1 MLTGKRKKQLRAV
14 SQNLKPLIQIGNN
27 GASGAAI
34 RNIDRAL
41 KDHELVKIKFIS
53 HKEERKQLSNTILQ
67 RTGATLI
74 DIRGNTLTIYRE
86 TP

>member
-1 MLTGKRKKQLRAV
+1 MLTSKRRKQLRAV
-14 SQNLKPLIQIGNN
+14 AQNLKPLIQIGKN
-27 GASGAAI
+27 GVNGAAI

-53 HKEERKQLSNTILQ
+53 HREEKKELANTILQ

-86 TP
+86 NA